1 MKTTIDHTL
10 RQKMGITCDE
20 YVLLDCIKNSLPLI
34 KPFTWKGVFDD
45 VKAHALTIDLTT
57 KGILNVAEDGMMSI
71 SNKVL
76 SVIKPDNTTLVAE
89 IVTFLNKEADAKFKA
104 DAKPTQQVINARLKE
119 GYNYED
125 FTKVIRFKCREW
137 LHTDQ
142 EQYLRPITLFGN
154 KFEGYLQAAIKAEPK
169 APENKNMEGMV
180 M

>member
-10 RQKMGITCDE
+10 RQKMGINCDE
-20 YVLLDCIKNSLPLI
+20 FVLLDCLL
-34 KPFTWKGVFDD
+34 KGVLDPD
-45 VKAHALTIDLTT
+45 VELKMSYGWAQDLYHHLTYLGYVKCTHA
-57 KGILNVAEDGMMSI
+57 GMMRYELTE
-71 SNKVL
+71 KAL
-76 SVIKPDNTTLVAE
+76 SHLKPDNTILVAE

-125 FTKVIRFKCREW
+125 FTKVIRFKCKEW